1 MPRPKKYK
9 TKETKT
15 HENAIIA
22 DHDKVVKFIDDI
34 IKNNIKIQK
43 EKDQERLS
51 DYNNLV
57 SINSE
62 WLDSFFIIGYN
73 LDGEEVFISKQKNIK
88 DYNSLLTLLKKVFI
102 NLVIKNE

>member
-1 MPRPKKYK
+1 MPRPKK
-9 TKETKT
+9 TKSKEVKVS
-15 HENAIIA
+15 ENAIIA
-22 DHDKVVKFIDDI
+22 DPDKIVKFIDDI
-34 IKNNIKIQK
+34 IKNNIKLQK

-62 WLDSFFIIGYN
+62 WLDSFFILGYN
-73 LDGEEVFISKQKNIK
+73 LEGDEVFISKQNNIK

-102 NLVIKNE
+102 NLVIKN